1 MFHWTWKEHLGAVY
15 FSSEIAPL
23 NTVYCTKSRLNW
35 FIYPIMRYFII
46 YFTSFLWFTQ
56 HSISTLYEKCRSN
69 KQLATL
75 NFASDKKFVEEKCRM
90 SDLFVHTLIAP
101 LSNSGGRFIEKT
113 IILGGK
119 TLHFHCNYS
128 SNHDVCIRKCRRNKN
143 KSIQDVWIPCSA
155 WYWFSKTR
163 NGAIMLIPMYD
174 VLICVLSTCS
184 SCFNFF
190 SPAGATIFVFGTRCT
205 VHTELTQEVP
215 FLMIYALLKF
225 FHKRF
230 FLARFRLHRSCNS
243 RVLREP

>member
-190 SPAGATIFVFGTRCT
+190 FPCWSDNICIWYTLHGAHGAHTRGSFLNDLCVIKVF
-205 VHTELTQEVP
+205 P
-215 FLMIYALLKF
+215 
-225 FHKRF
+225 
-230 FLARFRLHRSCNS
+230 
-243 RVLREP
+243 